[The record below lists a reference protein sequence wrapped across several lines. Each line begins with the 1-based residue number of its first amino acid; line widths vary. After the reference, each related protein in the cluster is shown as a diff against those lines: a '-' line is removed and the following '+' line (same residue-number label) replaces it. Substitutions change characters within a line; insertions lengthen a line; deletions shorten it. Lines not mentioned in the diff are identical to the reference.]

1 MIWLRTGEEAN
12 KRYIK
17 SAGPINLYAWNE
29 IEIKGTLTSKGYSS
43 GGKGVY
49 VVKTDTT
56 VLENGYSWERRY
68 YIRLYDVSELME
80 HVETR
85 SRVSLIVRLYE
96 FPELRNP
103 HDFNYGGWLHNRQ
116 IVAHGEIKYVTG
128 IEKSNGF
135 GWADIRERVR
145 QNIDSIFSQRSA
157 PLAKALFL
165 GYKEEITDVTRQNFS
180 RSGLSHVMAVSG
192 LHVGFIVAPIWL
204 IIPFLWRRRWGKW
217 LGLILLTVLL
227 TGYAGLTGFSA
238 SVCRASI
245 MAWLLTCGRLFHKVR
260 NSINLTACA
269 AIILL
274 MIDPGQLFNL
284 GFQLSFSAV
293 FIILLILPAVQN
305 LIPNKKRFKI
315 SGALLTI
322 ILVSVV
328 VQAGLYPLLTYYF
341 GEFSIVGPVA
351 NAVVIPLL
359 TVTVPAGLLIS
370 VAPGANTTLLYY
382 AAIPVE
388 WTLQWVEFVADNLGG
403 RDFSYVAINNES
415 LFLFLFWGVLIL
427 YISSIRIPELRW
439 KILILLLVTF
449 NILMGELICQKN
461 RINRIQI
468 TFLDVGQGDAIH
480 IKTPSGKHILVD
492 TGRWS
497 PGFNSGEKTIL
508 PYLNNFQIDE
518 LEALVLSHP
527 HADHIGGVKSMLEK
541 ISIHMIY
548 QSDYNYDS
556 QLFTRYMDA
565 AKRQGIPISD
575 LYAGDTVYIEDNVR
589 FYVLGPKKSVTKP
602 SNPNNHSVVLK
613 LVYGETS
620 FLLSGDAEK
629 EQESEITN
637 IYGDFLKADLYKMGH
652 HGSSTSSTNRFLSH
666 ISPDLT
672 VVSLS
677 FRNRFGHPNQ
687 EAVTRISNYSKEV
700 YFTSLQGALVFES
713 DGKKI
718 ELVDWK

>member
-49 VVKTDTT
+49 EVKTDTT